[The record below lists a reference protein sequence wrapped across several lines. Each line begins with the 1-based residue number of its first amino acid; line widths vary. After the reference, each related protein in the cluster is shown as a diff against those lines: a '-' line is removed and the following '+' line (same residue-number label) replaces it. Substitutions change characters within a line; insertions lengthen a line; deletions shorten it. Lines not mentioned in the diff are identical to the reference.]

1 VIRLI
6 KKILIFTIII
16 FFLILYFKKEYF
28 FLKYKNIIVSYA
40 NYTGMLLNEVY
51 VNKKIGSNVN
61 NDNIIEVLSID
72 IGDPIN
78 SSSLNNIR
86 KKVNVLPWVKDT
98 KVFLRPFG
106 KIDIVVLEHIP
117 FGVLQYKNNH
127 YLIDEDGFK
136 FKAIKA
142 LDFPEIFRLFGN
154 GATLSIKELPP
165 LIQKLSQLNLEV
177 EKIERVDLRRWNFF
191 TKKGFLIKLP
201 NINAINSIDY
211 LYPLNSMDYN
221 NLHSID
227 LRIENRISL
236 KYNKDQ

>member
-1 VIRLI
+1 MIRVI
-6 KKILIFTIII
+6 KKILTFTIII
-16 FFLILYFKKEYF
+16 FLLILYFKKEYF
-28 FLKYKNIIVSYA
+28 FLKYKNIIASYA

-61 NDNIIEVLSID
+61 NDNIIEVLNID
-72 IGDPIN
+72 IGEPIN
-78 SSSLNNIR
+78 SFSINNIR
-86 KKVNVLPWVKDT
+86 KRVNALSWVKDA

-106 KIDIVVLEHIP
+106 KLDIVVLEHIP
-117 FGVLQYKNNH
+117 FGVLQYKDNH

-142 LDFPEIFRLFGN
+142 LDFPEIFRLSGN

-177 EKIERVDLRRWNFF
+177 EKIERVDLRRWNVFI
-191 TKKGFLIKLP
+191 KKGFFIKLP
-201 NINAINSIDY
+201 NINAISSIDY
-211 LYPLNSMDYN
+211 LYPLNNMDYN

>member
-6 KKILIFTIII
+6 K
-16 FFLILYFKKEYF
+16 FFLIFIIILFLLIFYFKKEYF
-28 FLKYKNIIVSYA
+28 FLKFKNIIVSYS

-61 NDNIIEVLSID
+61 NDNIIEVLNID

-78 SSSLNNIR
+78 SFSINNIR
-86 KKVNVLPWVKDT
+86 KRVNVLPWVKDT

-106 KIDIVVLEHIP
+106 KLDIVVLEYTP
-117 FGVLQYKNNH
+117 FGVLQYKGNN

-136 FKAIKA
+136 FKVIKA
-142 LDFPEIFRLFGN
+142 LDFPEIFRLSGD

-165 LIQKLSQLNLEV
+165 LIQKLNQLNLKV
-177 EKIERVDLRRWNFF
+177 EKIERVDLRRWNFH

-211 LYPLNSMDYN
+211 LYQLNNMDYN

-236 KYNKDQ
+236 KYNKD

>member
-1 VIRLI
+1 MIRLI

-16 FFLILYFKKEYF
+16 FLLVLYFKKEYF
-28 FLKYKNIIVSYA
+28 FLKYKNIIVSYS

-61 NDNIIEVLSID
+61 NNNIIEVLDID

-78 SSSLNNIR
+78 SFSINNIR
-86 KKVNVLPWVKDT
+86 KRVNVLPWVKDT

-106 KIDIVVLEHIP
+106 KLDIVVLEHNP
-117 FGVLQYKNNH
+117 FGVLQHKDNH
-127 YLIDEDGFK
+127 YLIDKDGFK
-136 FKAIKA
+136 FKVIKA
-142 LDFPEIFRLFGN
+142 LDFPEIFRLFGK
-154 GATLSIKELPP
+154 GAILSIKELPP

-177 EKIERVDLRRWNFF
+177 EKIERVDSRRWNFF